1 MTKESLQAKCNEN
14 NLEVKILS
22 VKETEYEDYEVV
34 YTFDMDYQ
42 GRDSYEDCIIEPE
55 FDELVK
61 DEDEFIFI
69 ANFKIVNFRMANFR
83 K

>member
-1 MTKESLQAKCNEN
+1 MTKESLQTKCNEK

-22 VKETEYEDYEVV
+22 VEETEYEDYEVV

-42 GRDSYEDCIIEPE
+42 GRDSYEDYIVEPE
-55 FDELVK
+55 LDELVK

-69 ANFKIVNFRMANFR
+69 VNFR

>member
-1 MTKESLQAKCNEN
+1 MTKESLQAKCNEK

-22 VKETEYEDYEVV
+22 VKETGYEDYAVV

-55 FDELVK
+55 LDELVEN
-61 DEDEFIFI
+61 EDDFIFI
-69 ANFKIVNFRMANFR
+69 ANFR
-83 K
+83 KNHTY

>member
-1 MTKESLQAKCNEN
+1 MTKESLQTKCNEK
-14 NLEVKILS
+14 NLDVKILS

-55 FDELVK
+55 LDELVD
-61 DEDEFIFI
+61 DEDEFILM
-69 ANFKIVNFRMANFR
+69 VNFRNNNAN
-83 K
+83 